1 AGQRIAQTRGM
12 TLGVLIAAL
21 LLTFP
26 PSMNALVSL
35 AETIASDRPEKA
47 IRVDVV
53 VGFMLV
59 VLLQTLAM
67 FAVSIWWER
76 RVYGHESPYPRPPR
90 REEVEPG
97 RAGGARRRL
106 SQFDQRHRE
115 REIRSV
121 AAARVSHRQRVRAH
135 GRGSVRQDG
144 RLDVVSRHENR
155 RVRHAWLPPEA
166 VLSLLRQ

>member
-1 AGQRIAQTRGM
+1 MAAKREIALWVLRLSPLVIVPAAFWALAPWLDDQTDAVETIVAVTFALALMTYCIFLAASVNRRLDEVQIAGQRIAQTRGM

-47 IRVDVV
+47 IRVAVV

-76 RVYGHESPYPRPPR
+76 RVYGHE
-90 REEVEPG
+90 
-97 RAGGARRRL
+97 
-106 SQFDQRHRE
+106 
-115 REIRSV
+115 
-121 AAARVSHRQRVRAH
+121 
-135 GRGSVRQDG
+135 
-144 RLDVVSRHENR
+144 
-155 RVRHAWLPPEA
+155 
-166 VLSLLRQ
+166 